1 MREQIADELNVIA
14 LEDIANADGDLVDIS
29 IKANFKS
36 LGAKFGGAVQ
46 EIAKEIATSDA
57 TALVRSLRSEGVI
70 KVAQWD
76 IELSDVVIT
85 EVPKS
90 GWMVAS
96 HEGESVALDLSL
108 TPTLILAGHAREVIR
123 FIQERRKSDGFE
135 ISDRIDILWNA
146 TPEIVDAIESDMAHI
161 QDEVL
166 AISMLRDES
175 MIVEASEIGLA
186 VRLTKSL

>member
-1 MREQIADELNVIA
+1 M
-14 LEDIANADGDLVDIS
+14 
-29 IKANFKS
+29 
-36 LGAKFGGAVQ
+36 
-46 EIAKEIATSDA
+46 
-57 TALVRSLRSEGVI
+57 
-70 KVAQWD
+70 AQWE

-123 FIQERRKSDGFE
+123 FIQEHRKSDGFE

-146 TPEIVDAIESDMAHI
+146 TPEIVDAIESDLAHI

-175 MIVEASEIGLA
+175 IDVEASEIGLA
-186 VRLTKSL
+186 VTLTKSL

>member
-1 MREQIADELNVIA
+1 
-14 LEDIANADGDLVDIS
+14 
-29 IKANFKS
+29 
-36 LGAKFGGAVQ
+36 
-46 EIAKEIATSDA
+46 
-57 TALVRSLRSEGVI
+57 
-70 KVAQWD
+70 
-76 IELSDVVIT
+76 
-85 EVPKS
+85 
-90 GWMVAS
+90 
-96 HEGESVALDLSL
+96 
-108 TPTLILAGHAREVIR
+108 LAGHAREVIR